1 MKIKNTIQTAFHGLR
16 RNTSRS
22 LLTVLGIV
30 IGITAII
37 LVMSVGKG
45 AQNLI
50 LDQIRGLGSQTI
62 IIGPGQEPKGPSSY
76 AELFTD
82 SLKEK
87 DVTALKK
94 PSNVRGIQDLTPNVE
109 QIATVSYEQETMRTN
124 IIGTSELLSK
134 ILEVYPNEGTF
145 LSDND
150 IKQKA
155 KVAVIGSEVKNELFG
170 PSNALGKKIKI
181 KGKTFEIIGV
191 LLAKGRVSFLDVDHM
206 IAIPYTTAQQ
216 YLLGINYFQNIIIR
230 VESENIIPRVVDE
243 IKLTLRET
251 HEIDDPSKDDF
262 HVMTQA
268 DAAERVSMITGILTI
283 LLMSVAAISL
293 VVGGIGIMNIML
305 VSVSERTREIGLRK
319 ALGATEKDI
328 MRQFLLEAVLLTAF
342 GGLIGIA
349 LGAFFSLITSV
360 ILTQIV
366 GLNWNFT
373 FPISAAILGIGVSSA
388 IGLIF
393 GLYPAKR
400 ASRLSPIEALRY
412 E

>member
-1 MKIKNTIQTAFHGLR
+1 MKLKNTIQTAFHGLR

-87 DVTALKK
+87 DITALKK
-94 PSNVRGIQDLTPNVE
+94 PSNVRGIRDLTPNVE

-134 ILEVYPNEGTF
+134 ILEVFPNEGTF

-150 IKQKA
+150 VKQKA
-155 KVAVIGSEVKNELFG
+155 KVAVIGSEVKKELFG

-206 IAIPYTTAQQ
+206 VAIPYTTAQQ

-230 VESENIIPRVVDE
+230 VESEDIIPRVVDE
-243 IKLTLRET
+243 IKLTMRET
-251 HEIDDPSKDDF
+251 HGIDDPSKDDF

-293 VVGGIGIMNIML
+293 IVGGIGIMNIML
-305 VSVSERTREIGLRK
+305 VTVSERTHEIGLRK
-319 ALGATEKDI
+319 AIGATEKDI
-328 MRQFLLEAVLLTAF
+328 MQQFLLEAMLLTAF
-342 GGLIGIA
+342 GGLIGIG
-349 LGAFFSLITSV
+349 LGAFFALLTSV
-360 ILTQIV
+360 ILTQII
-366 GLNWNFT
+366 GLNWSFA
-373 FPISAAILGIGVSSA
+373 FPISASILGIGVSST